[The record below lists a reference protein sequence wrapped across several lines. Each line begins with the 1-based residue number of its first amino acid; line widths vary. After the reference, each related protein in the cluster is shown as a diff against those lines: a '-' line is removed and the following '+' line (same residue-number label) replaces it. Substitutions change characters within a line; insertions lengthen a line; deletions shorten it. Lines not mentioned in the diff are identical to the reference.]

1 MISKNKM
8 KTIRIINLESY
19 CVDISREWVRYMK
32 EADVTMDIRKP
43 VGPVADKS
51 ITMYFPN
58 DHFPTTIHRIKD
70 LISEVLDMWNES
82 ILDGIYMRIDKLNE
96 DETLTWDNN
105 ICNFI

>member
-51 ITMYFPN
+51 ITSNNNFN
-58 DHFPTTIHRIKD
+58 LATKNILTILKIGILITRIIINGK
-70 LISEVLDMWNES
+70 S
-82 ILDGIYMRIDKLNE
+82 G
-96 DETLTWDNN
+96 
-105 ICNFI
+105 